1 MQEYHDLLKKGNP
14 AAFKKQFSRRE
25 TALGSKSSESLY
37 KAAHADIR
45 KDPSRRRLL
54 ALKHPPARRSK
65 PALLLSLRT
74 ARARIGSDRRRSTKR
89 CASTESTPRLRRLP
103 PNCERLPSL
112 NFESKK

>member
-45 KDPSRRRLL
+45 KDPSRKKVAR
-54 ALKHPPARRSK
+54 AKAPARK
-65 PALLLSLRT
+65 
-74 ARARIGSDRRRSTKR
+74 
-89 CASTESTPRLRRLP
+89 EV
-103 PNCERLPSL
+103 
-112 NFESKK
+112 